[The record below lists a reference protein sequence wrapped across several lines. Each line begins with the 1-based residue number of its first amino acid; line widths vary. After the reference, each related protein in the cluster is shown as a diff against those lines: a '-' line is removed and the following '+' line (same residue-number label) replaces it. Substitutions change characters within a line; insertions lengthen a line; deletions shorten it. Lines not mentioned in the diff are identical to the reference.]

1 MRVWQERPI
10 EIAHLFNPAFCA
22 LLMAAGVSGF
32 TEQDEI
38 GMPYPLSFV
47 LLPTVLHRSTREA
60 LPNSLSTKMHPWIQ
74 ENQDVRVGFPERC
87 HAISGHIREAVLFAG
102 LSGLISFSAD
112 ARMKPTKVNLKTP
125 AWPTADPTKRSA
137 GGFRRTGRLLGQH
150 KSRRAPTLFKNSCP
164 QPPS

>member
-10 EIAHLFNPAFCA
+10 EIAHLFNPAFCG

-32 TEQDEI
+32 TERDEN

-47 LLPTVLHRSTREA
+47 LLPIVLHRSTREA
-60 LPNSLSTKMHPWIQ
+60 LPNTLSTKMHPWIQ
-74 ENQDVRVGFPERC
+74 QNQDARVGFAERC

-112 ARMKPTKVNLKTP
+112 ARMKPTKASLKTP
-125 AWPTADPTKRSA
+125 AWPTESESA
-137 GGFRRTGRLLGQH
+137 VCL
-150 KSRRAPTLFKNSCP
+150 RRARFVGRWLANAGEVGTVFAMWGIRP
-164 QPPS
+164 

>member
-10 EIAHLFNPAFCA
+10 EIAHLFNPAFCG

-32 TEQDEI
+32 TERDEN

-47 LLPTVLHRSTREA
+47 LLPIVLHRSTREA
-60 LPNSLSTKMHPWIQ
+60 LPNTLSTKMHPWIQ
-74 ENQDVRVGFPERC
+74 QNQDVRVGFAERC

-112 ARMKPTKVNLKTP
+112 ARMKPTKARLKTP
-125 AWPTADPTKRSA
+125 AWPAESESA
-137 GGFRRTGRLLGQH
+137 VCFRRARFVGSWLANAGEVGTVFAMWGIR
-150 KSRRAPTLFKNSCP
+150 P
-164 QPPS
+164 